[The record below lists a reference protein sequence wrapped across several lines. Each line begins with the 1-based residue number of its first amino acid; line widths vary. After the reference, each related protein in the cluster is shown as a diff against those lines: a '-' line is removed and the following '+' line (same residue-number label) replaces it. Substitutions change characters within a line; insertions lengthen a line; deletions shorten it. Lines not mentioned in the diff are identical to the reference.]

1 MAVVNWEET
10 APQIEALDWHR
21 RARHWHLV
29 PLDAGEADDSPVAL
43 PPEELIAEEEP
54 EAAAPQDVPE
64 EEDDGFE
71 TERLTRE
78 RPEAGIPRADLDPV
92 RVYLKHIGR
101 FHLLTA
107 AQEQEIG
114 RRIETVRSDVQ
125 ASLDLARSEEHT
137 SELQSLRHLVCRLL
151 LEKKKTV
158 R

>member
-29 PLDAGEADDSPVAL
+29 PLDEGEADDSPVAL

-71 TERLTRE
+71 TERLSGE
-78 RPEAGIPRADLDPV
+78 RPEGGGPRADLDPG
-92 RVYLKHIGR
+92 RVYLKHICR
-101 FHLLTA
+101 FRLLTA
-107 AQEQEIG
+107 APAQEIG
-114 RRIETVRSDVQ
+114 RHIERARSDEH
-125 ASLDLARSEEHT
+125 ASMAAGRG
-137 SELQSLRHLVCRLL
+137 
-151 LEKKKTV
+151 
-158 R
+158 